1 MILLSRYPNWQV
13 QAREEVFLVFGTAK
27 PNFDGLSRLKVVC
40 IIYVLF

>member
-13 QAREEVFLVFGTAK
+13 QAREEVLLVFGTAK